1 MVIDAAEIYH
11 VSMRLQRPFETSFGV
26 ELDRHCL
33 VIRLEADGLVGWGE
47 CVAGRLP
54 DYSYETA
61 ETGWH
66 ITETCLL
73 PAILGAQVDGPSE
86 YRELTASV
94 RGHPMAK
101 AGVELALWDLQAR
114 AGGGSLAELLGSG
127 RTAVEVGVSL
137 GIQSDTEALLAL
149 VGQRLDE
156 GYRRVKLKIKP
167 GHDLE
172 PVEAVR
178 SAFPDLALQVDANAA
193 YPPTDF
199 ANLEALDEFGLLL
212 IEQPYGKDELL
223 AHAALQERISTP
235 VCLDESIESA
245 SQANQALEL
254 GACQIINIKSGRV
267 GGLTEA
273 VAIHDLCRGR
283 QVPVWCGGMLET
295 GIGRAANLALAGLP
309 GFVLPGD
316 ISASDRYYA
325 VDIAR
330 PRFKLNPD
338 GTISVPDGLGLGV
351 EVDLQALE
359 RFTLRK
365 ERFTP

>member
-26 ELDRHCL
+26 EIDRHCL
-33 VIRLEADGLVGWGE
+33 IIRLEAEGAVGWGE
-47 CVAGRLP
+47 CVASRLP

-61 ETGWH
+61 ETAWH
-66 ITETCLL
+66 ITEACLI
-73 PAILGAQVDGPSE
+73 PAILGREVADPSE
-86 YRELTASV
+86 YRELTAAV

-114 AGGGSLAELLGSG
+114 AQGVSLSELMGSS
-127 RTAVEVGVSL
+127 RTEVEVGVSL
-137 GIQSDTEALLAL
+137 GIQSDADALLAL
-149 VGQRLDE
+149 VEQHLDE

-178 SAFPDLALQVDANAA
+178 SAYPDLALQVDANAA
-193 YPPTDF
+193 YPPAEF
-199 ANLEALDEFGLLL
+199 AALEAMDKFGLLL
-212 IEQPYGKDELL
+212 IEQPFGKDELL
-223 AHAALQERISTP
+223 AHATLQERISTP

-254 GACQIINIKSGRV
+254 GACQIINIKAGRV

-273 VAIHDLCRGR
+273 VAIHDLCRER

-295 GIGRAANLALAGLP
+295 GIGRAANLALASLP
-309 GFVLPGD
+309 GFTLPGD
-316 ISASDRYYA
+316 ISATDRYYA
-325 VDIAR
+325 QDIAR
-330 PRFKLNPD
+330 PRFELNPD
-338 GTISVPDGLGLGV
+338 GTIDAPDRPGLGV
-351 EVDLQALE
+351 EVDLEAME
-359 RFTLRK
+359 RFTLRR